1 MSNIW
6 HDISPSRIQ
15 PEDFVAVI
23 EIPKGSKKKYELDK
37 ETGLIILDRVLHTST
52 HYPAN
57 YGFIP
62 RTYGDDGDPLDVLV
76 LCSEMCIRDRLKR
89 ALSFKLED
97 LEDGMINRDFVDN
110 FIKRIDVTPNSD
122 RQISLKI
129 HLLTGEIVQK
139 ELEKIKGRTGQLS
152 KKMIQAY
159 ENSMQ

>member
-1 MSNIW
+1 M
-6 HDISPSRIQ
+6 
-15 PEDFVAVI
+15 E
-23 EIPKGSKKKYELDK
+23 
-37 ETGLIILDRVLHTST
+37 
-52 HYPAN
+52 
-57 YGFIP
+57 
-62 RTYGDDGDPLDVLV
+62 
-76 LCSEMCIRDRLKR
+76 RLKR

-129 HLLTGEIVQK
+129 HLLTGEIAQK